1 MPSIKKSAAAPRCL
15 LRSLNLFGLDH
26 LDPVILAAL
35 TDERPLL
42 LIGPH
47 GTAKSELLNRLATVL
62 QLEHRH
68 YNASLIAFDDLLGYP
83 VPNATRDGL
92 TYLRTSGD
100 LWQAESVFLDEIS
113 RCRPETQNKL
123 FAIVHEK
130 RVQGLPLTHLRYR
143 WAAMNPPATADIADD
158 EDIYEGSLPLDPAL
172 ADRFPWVVPL
182 PVLAEMMRDDRL
194 GLIGGGD
201 VLPDPLP
208 DVRGLLAKTRE
219 ILSELPATYRDWCGL
234 YVDALIPSLLQARF
248 GISGRRA
255 VHLARGILCVH
266 AACQALNLNTG
277 LTDAAYL
284 TLRYGLP
291 QRAQG
296 RNLAEPQLKALH
308 REALK
313 AVGMPVDSPW
323 HQLRA
328 IADPVKRVAA
338 ALSHYPKAL
347 NRNEISSLVSD
358 AYASL
363 GKPRQYL
370 FSRHLLPIASRS
382 GCLNVPTFELIST
395 PALQVRA
402 LVAGGQQSI
411 TMART
416 QVAGWDA
423 LIAAINKVRRRDP
436 TADELGNIL
445 LTLHVVEHEHFEPA
459 ELIEVDQ
466 TWRALFEPLQP
477 EQALEV
483 AA

>member
-1 MPSIKKSAAAPRCL
+1 
-15 LRSLNLFGLDH
+15 
-26 LDPVILAAL
+26 
-35 TDERPLL
+35 
-42 LIGPH
+42 
-47 GTAKSELLNRLATVL
+47 
-62 QLEHRH
+62 
-68 YNASLIAFDDLLGYP
+68 
-83 VPNATRDGL
+83 
-92 TYLRTSGD
+92 
-100 LWQAESVFLDEIS
+100 
-113 RCRPETQNKL
+113 
-123 FAIVHEK
+123 
-130 RVQGLPLTHLRYR
+130 
-143 WAAMNPPATADIADD
+143 
-158 EDIYEGSLPLDPAL
+158 
-172 ADRFPWVVPL
+172 
-182 PVLAEMMRDDRL
+182 
-194 GLIGGGD
+194 
-201 VLPDPLP
+201 
-208 DVRGLLAKTRE
+208 
-219 ILSELPATYRDWCGL
+219 
-234 YVDALIPSLLQARF
+234 
-248 GISGRRA
+248 
-255 VHLARGILCVH
+255 
-266 AACQALNLNTG
+266 
-277 LTDAAYL
+277 
-284 TLRYGLP
+284 
-291 QRAQG
+291 
-296 RNLAEPQLKALH
+296 
-308 REALK
+308 
-313 AVGMPVDSPW
+313 MPVDSPW